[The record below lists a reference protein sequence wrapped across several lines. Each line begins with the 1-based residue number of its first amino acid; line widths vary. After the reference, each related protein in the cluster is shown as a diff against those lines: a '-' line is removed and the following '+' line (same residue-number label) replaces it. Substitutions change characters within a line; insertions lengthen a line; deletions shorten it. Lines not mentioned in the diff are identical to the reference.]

1 MKNTNRK
8 VNETAAQ
15 EIANIL
21 LFDVSDPRLR
31 MLTVTGAEVS
41 RDKAVMNVYISAD
54 AAFYDDISRGLE
66 SAKGRIRKILGT
78 RLGWRLT
85 PELRFAIDTSVDE
98 AERISK
104 ILSEDSN

>member
-41 RDKAVMNVYISAD
+41 RDKSVMNVYISAD
-54 AAFYDDISRGLE
+54 KEAYHNVSKGLE

-85 PELRFAIDTSVDE
+85 PELRFTIDTTADE
-98 AERISK
+98 AERIAK
-104 ILSEDSN
+104 ILTEGN